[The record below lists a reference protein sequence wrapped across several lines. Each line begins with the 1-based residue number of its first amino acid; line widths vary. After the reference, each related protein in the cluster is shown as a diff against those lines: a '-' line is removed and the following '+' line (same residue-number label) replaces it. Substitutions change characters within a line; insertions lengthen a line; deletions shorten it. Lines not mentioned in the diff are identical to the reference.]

1 MKDMKKLIPAGAIAA
16 IMLAGCSGNGQKSHV
31 DSLTIITAQYEEA
44 SSFNDSLLL
53 LMGDIYA
60 GLDSIN
66 MQEGLLYNIEKSG
79 EGVDRRANIR
89 ENLAGIKERL
99 KQNRDMLTQMQ
110 SKLDNSTGNNS
121 VLKKTIAEL
130 QTRIEQQ
137 EKKITELNEQ
147 LENANLQI
155 ADLNDQVTQGK
166 ADLEA
171 ETEARK
177 KAQEEATAADELANR
192 VYYAI
197 GTNKELKQNGLLEKK
212 FLGATKVMRGEDV
225 NMNYFTGADK
235 RKLSMINTGG
245 KKVKIWSNMPEES
258 YEIVDNGSGTQTIKI
273 LNPTQFWSRSPYL
286 IIQID

>member
-1 MKDMKKLIPAGAIAA
+1 MKKLIPVCALAA
-16 IMLAGCSGNGQKSHV
+16 IMLAGCSGNGQKSQV

-66 MQEGLLYNIEKSG
+66 MQEGLLYNAEKSG
-79 EGVDRRANIR
+79 EGVDRRASIR
-89 ENLAGIKERL
+89 QNLAGIKERL
-99 KQNRDMLTQMQ
+99 QQNRDILSQMQ

-130 QTRIEQQ
+130 QTRIDQQ
-137 EKKITELNEQ
+137 EQKIADLNAQ
-147 LENANLQI
+147 LESANLQI
-155 ADLNDQVTQGK
+155 ADLNDEVTRGK
-166 ADLEA
+166 EDLAA
-171 ETEARK
+171 ETEAK
-177 KAQEEATAADELANR
+177 EKAQAETQAAEAEANK

-212 FLGATKVMRGEDV
+212 FLGATKVMQGDDV
-225 NMNYFTGADK
+225 NMSYFTSADK
-235 RKLSMINTGG
+235 RNLSMINTNG
-245 KKVKIWSNMPEES
+245 KKVKIWSNMPEGS
-258 YEIVDNGSGTQTIKI
+258 YEIIDNGSGTQTVKI
-273 LNPTQFWSRSPYL
+273 TNPTQFWSRSPYL